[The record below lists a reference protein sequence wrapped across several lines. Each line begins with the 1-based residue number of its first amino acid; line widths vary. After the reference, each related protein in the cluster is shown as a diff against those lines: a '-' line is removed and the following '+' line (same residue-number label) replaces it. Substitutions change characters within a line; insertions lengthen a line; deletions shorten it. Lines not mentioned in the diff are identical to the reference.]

1 RGGIY
6 LFAVPTKPGPKPASW
21 AAQPPAT
28 RPLKIAGP
36 SIVPSRPALPL
47 MWPPAMPATSPAA
60 YRPGIGSK
68 ERFNTRQRRSAFT
81 PRKFFLANRRSCLAL
96 YGGPSHLLG
105 MYVDLAC

>member
-28 RPLKIAGP
+28 RPLNSAGP

-60 YRPGIGSK
+60 YSPAIGSK
-68 ERFNTRQRRSAFT
+68 WRVRRPA
-81 PRKFFLANRRSCLAL
+81 RR
-96 YGGPSHLLG
+96 GGLSPPQVFPGGGGGWGGGEGGGAGRLEG
-105 MYVDLAC
+105 G